1 MSSTSRK
8 RSSKRPQ
15 SSKVQ
20 SKNLF
25 QGPKIG
31 ISNMKKD
38 SGSFLQR
45 DVTNP
50 NQPSSQ
56 FPSIDKINRSKSIM
70 NESSE
75 LKLESYNEEYTI
87 IQKMWRDLGVTNK
100 YQVLFN
106 NYIKSVTEA
115 KLKNIFI
122 NERHTLKKFGESI
135 LKLSKEISARENNIR
150 SLKKYVFSLI
160 NGTNYFEDENEKLKK
175 HKDNLISSIISLIKS
190 LRLNSVNVIMHFSK
204 VRELS
209 TYYTLVGKIEIPV
222 TEGFRRFGIVST
234 TADEVANLLLN
245 NLKIGVSSRGV
256 GSVEQRYGKYMVGDD
271 YELIC
276 WDVVSDP
283 STPNAWIST
292 NKEELQQYVESK
304 APEKNTLLEKLEKF
318 NDWLIK

>member
-25 QGPKIG
+25 QEPKIG

-160 NGTNYFEDENEKLKK
+160 KIFFNFASVTD
-175 HKDNLISSIISLIKS
+175 LI
-190 LRLNSVNVIMHFSK
+190 
-204 VRELS
+204 
-209 TYYTLVGKIEIPV
+209 
-222 TEGFRRFGIVST
+222 
-234 TADEVANLLLN
+234 
-245 NLKIGVSSRGV
+245 
-256 GSVEQRYGKYMVGDD
+256 
-271 YELIC
+271 
-276 WDVVSDP
+276 
-283 STPNAWIST
+283 
-292 NKEELQQYVESK
+292 
-304 APEKNTLLEKLEKF
+304 
-318 NDWLIK
+318 